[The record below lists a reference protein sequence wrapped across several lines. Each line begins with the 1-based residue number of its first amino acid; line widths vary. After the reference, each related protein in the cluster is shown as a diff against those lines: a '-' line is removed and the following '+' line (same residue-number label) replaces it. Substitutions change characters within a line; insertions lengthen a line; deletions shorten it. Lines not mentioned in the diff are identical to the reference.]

1 MSLNKKQKLILNLL
15 LLQEVDEE
23 QTIINRVVFKK
34 HKAHEMFL
42 ARKTEG
48 VFSILIE
55 KHLWRDESK
64 FREFFRLS
72 WDQFTYVLNIIE
84 NDITSSPSIK
94 FPKPITAA
102 EKLAVTLR

>member
-23 QTIINRVVFKK
+23 QTIINKVMFNNSNQ
-34 HKAHEMFL
+34 AHQMFL
-42 ARKTEG
+42 TRKTEG

-55 KHLWRDESK
+55 KHLWRDDSK

-72 WDQFTYVLNIIE
+72 RDQYTDLAFAHWPPSFSVHL
-84 NDITSSPSIK
+84 DDKDDRSIK
-94 FPKPITAA
+94 PI
-102 EKLAVTLR
+102 V

>member
-1 MSLNKKQKLILNLL
+1 ML
-15 LLQEVDEE
+15 LLQEIDEE
-23 QTIINRVVFKK
+23 QSIINRVVFKK
-34 HKAHEMFL
+34 SNKAHVMFL

-84 NDITSSPSIK
+84 NDITTSPSIK
-94 FPKPITAA
+94 VPKPISAA